1 MKYYSLRYYLMIYE
15 GFRYKEMPKFP
26 SFDYE
31 KDAIEYWDKYQ
42 KVNFVY
48 DDNVVVVRREISSLL
63 VKKIN

>member
-1 MKYYSLRYYLMIYE
+1 MEDKGVE
-15 GFRYKEMPKFP
+15 YKEIPNFP

-31 KDAIEYWDKYQ
+31 KDAIKYWDNYK

-48 DDNVVVVRREISSLL
+48 YTDVVVVRREISSLL